1 MGLRLNDGSGNHVEL
16 SAPSLTGNVNLTLP
30 NSIGAAGQFLQVG
43 ANGVTTW
50 ATAINLIVLS
60 EATISDAQADTA
72 CTCTNPSVAQG
83 TTPYTFTYQWQFAAS
98 GSSTFNDV
106 SGATSQTYNIPLQI
120 GGVDTSGGQIRC
132 VVTVTDSST
141 PTALTTTSTSTA
153 KTIASAIFDGTG
165 GRPYYYDN
173 SASAWVAI
181 SVNGS
186 TTTKTRGY
194 NRDSLGNAWII
205 TEDYNVFGPHAHTG
219 PYTTNQTQTGNF
231 GATSKTVDG
240 IRTLGFG
247 NNNNAYGIA
256 YQQYVAHYVKDN
268 DLGTAQYSSG
278 TVSYMSGTYPGY
290 ECIALIDE
298 GFCSNYTFAIIEHP
312 TTLDRKL
319 INTWN
324 YGATN
329 FVNTTGLSTWQ
340 DVTPTLPNNEKVKS
354 FAVVSSDGYVY
365 PHGVMVLSDAGTLYQ
380 IGATYNS
387 GAGVNGAT
395 DGGTLANP
403 IPYSPSGMVS
413 IEEIMWGGHAA
424 ASSSNNGLLA
434 KGTDGHLY
442 LVTKNHAWR
451 KILDDI
457 QTILGFNQYTGGL
470 MIAMQ
475 DGTFSFSSGQSSLIV
490 ATPSFTTLQ
499 PPSGIT
505 VDVSNWK
512 NFPQGRNGSCA
523 SGLTAADS
531 TIIHIPIT

>member
-1 MGLRLNDGSGNHVEL
+1 MY
-16 SAPSLTGNVNLTLP
+16 
-30 NSIGAAGQFLQVG
+30 
-43 ANGVTTW
+43 
-50 ATAINLIVLS
+50 
-60 EATISDAQADTA
+60 SD
-72 CTCTNPSVAQG
+72 
-83 TTPYTFTYQWQFAAS
+83 
-98 GSSTFNDV
+98 
-106 SGATSQTYNIPLQI
+106 
-120 GGVDTSGGQIRC
+120 
-132 VVTVTDSST
+132 
-141 PTALTTTSTSTA
+141 
-153 KTIASAIFDGTG
+153 
-165 GRPYYYDN
+165 
-173 SASAWVAI
+173 
-181 SVNGS
+181 
-186 TTTKTRGY
+186 
-194 NRDSLGNAWII
+194 
-205 TEDYNVFGPHAHTG
+205 HAHTG

-247 NNNNAYGIA
+247 NNNAYGIA

-329 FVNTTGLSTWQ
+329 FVNTTKLSTWQ

-442 LVTKNHAWR
+442 LVTKITLE